1 MFAGTQT
8 RLTTLERRAAQT
20 SSRLAEV
27 EDAVGT
33 LTRGATVAPRN
44 VSGRV
49 QRPSTALAIASGT
62 PGVELATYYPNWI
75 DWPGRWIDGANT
87 AYASFEANILA
98 LFAASVPA
106 PGQPPAISR
115 VYIAFMAPNPLLAS
129 VVIDF
134 TYNTSTGVAT
144 PVYGTNALYVPPGGS
159 NPATSMPFTDATAA
173 ATPPGTY
180 WITAIKNTLRTT
192 YSSFPDFRPTFVL
205 SVGGWSYCQ
214 ITNYFAPFATMTP
227 EQITAWAENATA
239 LAASWGYDG
248 IDVDYE
254 LPTSVPS
261 NYTAGSILDKVV
273 TALAE
278 NMLASLPDYV
288 SVTVAGAYTEV
299 GGGDGSG
306 NGLLKTLSEGSY
318 VRVINLML
326 YDSGCLTRYDPAA
339 FALQFKEGYDGS
351 GTFGSPALPGIN
363 GNKLGFG
370 LEIVPQATSPTIKPY
385 TMDVC
390 VTQTLAAAAVNYG
403 FKEVFLWVCSPPDLS
418 MSTFATYLQYITAG
432 LTASG
437 DQTLNGIIAA
447 TALVVDTQYGIIS
460 AGTTD
465 FTVLGA
471 ASNAAGTMF
480 TATNVG
486 AATGTGTVFAAATK
500 YTVSA
505 VYDLGPLDVR
515 TVNSWVP
522 GDLPPSV

>member
-1 MFAGTQT
+1 MFAGTQS

-20 SSRLAEV
+20 SSRLTAV

-33 LTRGATVAPRN
+33 LTRGAAVTPRD

-49 QRPSTALAIASGT
+49 QRPSTTLAIASG
-62 PGVELATYYPNWI
+62 PPAVELATYYPNWI
-75 DWPGRWIDGANT
+75 DWPGKWIDGANT
-87 AYASFEANILA
+87 AYASFEANMFA
-98 LFAASVPA
+98 LFDASKPTPTAA
-106 PGQPPAISR
+106 PAITR
-115 VYIAFMAPNPLLAS
+115 VYIAFMAPNPLLES

-134 TYNTSTGVAT
+134 QYDLSTGTAT

-159 NPATSMPFTDATAA
+159 SAAPVPATSMTFAPGSTFWISQIKTALA
-173 ATPPGTY
+173 ARY
-180 WITAIKNTLRTT
+180 AA
-192 YSSFPDFRPTFVL
+192 FPDFRPTFVL

-273 TALAE
+273 NALAE

-299 GGGDGSG
+299 GGA
-306 NGLLKTLSEGSY
+306 GLLATLAGGSY

-339 FALQFKEGYDGS
+339 FARQFKEGYEGA
-351 GTFGSPALPGIN
+351 GTAGPPALPAISAA
-363 GNKLGFG
+363 KLGFG
-370 LEIVPQATSPTIKPY
+370 MEIVPQATSPTIKPY

-390 VTQTLAAAAVNYG
+390 VAQTLAAAAVNYG

-418 MSTFATYLQYITAG
+418 MSTFATYVGYITAG
-432 LTASG
+432 LTGAG
-437 DQTLNGIIAA
+437 TYFDQ
-447 TALVVDTQYGIIS
+447 ALVD
-460 AGTTD
+460 
-465 FTVLGA
+465 
-471 ASNAAGTMF
+471 
-480 TATNVG
+480 TATEG
-486 AATGTGTVFAAATK
+486 SM
-500 YTVSA
+500 YIVSSF
-505 VYDLGPLDVR
+505 YDLGAQDVQ
-515 TVNSWVP
+515 TANSWTP
-522 GDLPPSV
+522 GNLPPSA